1 MLILSIIFIGI
12 GALALIAGI
21 ASLSVQTVPLL
32 GAVSGTL
39 GVSLVFFGVI
49 LLAVG
54 VTTLLYEKNE
64 KSRQTLK
71 KLINVKEF
79 TLIIVLAVF
88 IYLFW
93 VINPNY
99 LSLGNVRAIFN
110 SAFVMGTL
118 AIGLSCLLISGTIDL
133 SAGNTGMMAGIIIAL
148 LLKAN
153 VPWIPAFLIT
163 LVFGVVTGL
172 INAFFV
178 NRMRF
183 VPFISTLAL
192 STIYAGLSLVIT
204 NAANIPINSE
214 GFLVLGS
221 TNLWIFPLPF
231 IIMFVLLIVY
241 GVILSATG
249 FGRRTYMTGGN
260 ANAARLAGI
269 KPKRITAILFVNSG
283 VIACLAGMIL
293 ASRMAMGSP
302 SGVTGSDLDGIT
314 AAVLGGIAF
323 TGGAGNMVGV
333 FFGILLITS
342 FQNGLVVANLDSYY
356 QVTAKGVLLIAA
368 LILDYYREK
377 ARLKSQSASRLSEVK
392 KTASSTSFTG
402 VSH

>member
-1 MLILSIIFIGI
+1 MLILCIIFIGI

-21 ASLSVQTVPLL
+21 ASLCIQTVPLL

-39 GVSLVFFGVI
+39 GISLVFFGVI
-49 LLAVG
+49 LFAAG
-54 VTTLLYEKNE
+54 VMTLLWIKNE
-64 KSRQTLK
+64 KSRQTIK
-71 KLINVKEF
+71 MLINVKEF
-79 TLIIVLAVF
+79 TLIIVLALF

-93 VINPNY
+93 VINHNY

-118 AIGLSCLLISGTIDL
+118 AIGLSCILISGTIDL
-133 SAGNTGMMAGIIIAL
+133 SAGNTGMMAGIFIAI
-148 LLKAN
+148 LLKAGIPW
-153 VPWIPAFLIT
+153 VPALLIT
-163 LVFGVVTGL
+163 FVFGAVTGL
-172 INAFFV
+172 FNSFLI

-183 VPFISTLAL
+183 APFISTLAV
-192 STIYAGLSLVIT
+192 STIFAGMSLVIT
-204 NAANIPINSE
+204 NGANIPVNNK

-231 IIMFVLLIVY
+231 LIMLILLIIY

-249 FGRRTYMTGGN
+249 FGRRAYMTGGN

-269 KPKRITAILFVNSG
+269 NPQKIITILFVNNG
-283 VIACLAGMIL
+283 VIACLAGTIL

-302 SGVTGSDLDGIT
+302 SGVVGSDLDGIT
-314 AAVLGGIAF
+314 AAILGGVAF

-342 FQNGLVVANLDSYY
+342 FQNGLVVANLNPYY
-356 QVTAKGVLLIAA
+356 QVIAKGILLVAA

-377 ARLKSQSASRLSEVK
+377 ARLKSQSTSRPSELIAK
-392 KTASSTSFTG
+392 
-402 VSH
+402 